1 MKKEQKNS
9 QPEASAPGNLS
20 TQSET
25 HQECIDQLIN
35 ALVKSHLPTSSAVTT
50 VDKCVYW
57 ILDLKD
63 KRGMRLAEQFIEGA
77 IFEHF
82 IDGQLTGDACDVGF
96 VTEYDCLREFL
107 LKEGKSPNSPPP
119 LGSHYLV
126 AVTEN
131 NFAVALAGMPEFQ
144 ATGDQGL
151 KESKFM
157 SENKKKSPAT
167 ASAPGNNH
175 DTTWE
180 LTVEAPPQI
189 VVRWLAVR
197 TLEKAEMLKAYEP
210 GGTPKLTYCAWN
222 AETNE
227 DAIYRLD
234 PADSTITQ
242 EAFNAER
249 CRLHEK
255 VNATHF
261 ACVLPINKPGKA
273 CVEGIAVVA
282 KSNQA
287 QTALIIQVKRDA
299 KGRFV
304 GFFEPERWEDEVLDS
319 EKVIDIYFD
328 DRAAKA
334 APHPSWNYKPGNN

>member
-1 MKKEQKNS
+1 MKKEQNKS
-9 QPEASAPGNLS
+9 QPDASAPGNPS

-35 ALVKSHLPTSSAVTT
+35 ALVKSHLPTSSTVTT

-63 KRGMRLAEQFIEGA
+63 ERGSRLAEQFIEGA
-77 IFEHF
+77 IFEHL
-82 IDGQLTGDACDVGF
+82 IDGRLTGDACDVGF

-107 LKEGKSPNSPPP
+107 LKEGESPNSPPP

-126 AVTEN
+126 VVTEN
-131 NFAVALAGMPEFQ
+131 NFAVALVGMPEIQ
-144 ATGDQGL
+144 AAGDQGL

-157 SENKKKSPAT
+157 SKNKKKSQPE

-180 LTVEAPPQI
+180 LTVEAPPQA

-197 TLEKAEMLKAYEP
+197 TLEKAEILRAYEP
-210 GGTPKLTYCAWN
+210 GVTPTLTYCAWN
-222 AETNE
+222 ADTNE
-227 DAIYRLD
+227 DAIYRSD

-255 VNATHF
+255 VKATHF
-261 ACVLPINKPGKA
+261 ACVLPIKKPGRA
-273 CVEGIAVVA
+273 CVEGITVVA

-287 QTALIIQVKRDA
+287 ETALIIQVNRDA
-299 KGRFV
+299 KGRFT
-304 GFFEPERWEDEVLDS
+304 GFSEPQMWDGVLDS
-319 EKVIDIYFD
+319 EKVIDLYFNE
-328 DRAAKA
+328 RAAKA
-334 APHPSWNYKPGNN
+334 SSHSSWNYIPGNN